1 MISNT
6 DLIKAKTKFTEL
18 IKILTKKEWNKL
30 GDYINSPFVNKQKKQ
45 IELYQFIT
53 KRFPLKKALLKT
65 DILPILYPEKS
76 FNQNSTISKQE
87 DIQLRKL
94 LFGFTSLIEN
104 FLIMLQQEN
113 DKIHTNR
120 LLIDSLMT
128 RKCYHLVEPIIR
140 KSEQLL
146 NAAKKETTS
155 HFYQRYRIEESNLYM
170 KVIQSNRSNEIPFKQ
185 VIEHF
190 TNYYLTNLL
199 LYYNAAVNVERILN
213 VKNEYPLMDTFIAY
227 LDDNWQKHI
236 PLTQAYYHLHKSL
249 KNEKGAHDN
258 FEKLEEIMYSSID
271 KFDTTTNRQIFN
283 FMLNFC
289 SRQIKQLNLE
299 YQEKKHRNYAVT
311 IPLKIWNDGLY
322 FSPHVFMNAIIN
334 ACMTKRFEWAKE
346 TTELLQN
353 EFNPKYVPD
362 ITLIAH
368 AYIFFHQKNY
378 NEARLKLLEFQG
390 KEDFFYVLA
399 SKLLWIQIYYDDPY
413 YGIDDYRHPLINQLE
428 SLRSYLKRNTNMSDR
443 IKNSYSNFMRFTS
456 RLFRIRASQG
466 EGKDTTKLVIRL
478 KQDIEICEHLVEMT
492 WLLDKANELL
502 PEGQLASE

>member
-18 IKILTKKEWNKL
+18 IKILTKKEWNKF
-30 GDYINSPFVNKQKKQ
+30 GDYINSPIVNKQKKLV
-45 IELYQFIT
+45 ELYQFIS

-65 DILPILYPEKS
+65 DILPILYPNKS
-76 FNQNSTISKQE
+76 FNKNATITKQE

-113 DKIHTNR
+113 DKIHSNR
-120 LLIDSLMT
+120 LLVDSLMS

-140 KSEQLL
+140 KSQQFL
-146 NAAKKETTS
+146 NTSDKETTKQ
-155 HFYQRYRIEESNLYM
+155 FYQRYQIEESNLYM

-185 VIEHF
+185 VIESF
-190 TNYYLTNLL
+190 TNYYLPNLL
-199 LYYNAAVNVERILN
+199 LYYNAAVNFERILN
-213 VKNEYPLMDTFIAY
+213 VKNEYPLMDTFIDY
-227 LDDNWQKHI
+227 LDNNWQKHT
-236 PLTQAYYHLHKSL
+236 PLTQVYYHLHKLL
-249 KNEKGAHDN
+249 KGGKDAHDQYEN
-258 FEKLEEIMYSSID
+258 LEEIMYSSID
-271 KFDTTTNRQIFN
+271 MFDTTTNRQNFN
-283 FMLNFC
+283 FMLNYC
-289 SRQIKQLNLE
+289 TRQIKKLNLE
-299 YQEKKHRNYAVT
+299 YQEKKHRIYSVT
-311 IPLKIWNDGLY
+311 IPLNIWNDGLY

-346 TTELLQN
+346 TTEYLQN

-362 ITLIAH
+362 ITLIGE

-378 NEARLKLLEFQG
+378 NDARLKLLEFQG

-428 SLRSYLKRNTNMSDR
+428 SLRSYLKRNTNMSER
-443 IKNSYSNFMRFTS
+443 IKESYSNFMRFTS
-456 RLFRIRASQG
+456 RLFRIRASKA
-466 EGKDTTKLVIRL
+466 EGKDSTKLVTRL
-478 KQDIEICEHLVEMT
+478 KQDIEICENLVETT

-502 PEGQLASE
+502 PEVQQEA